1 MNEKKVGRPK
11 KEKPNRKDGRYEVK
25 IKIGEDFDG
34 TKIMKSFYS
43 SKSKEDAKMK
53 AENYLNNINSHFET
67 SPVCSDNSS
76 ISSFDVWSR
85 AVLDALKGT
94 MKDSSWTLHYK
105 NTIENHLIPYFK
117 SKKIYDIK
125 QVDIQMFFNK
135 MKAKYSLETL
145 KKFKMVLNK
154 IFELA
159 IQNDIIIKNPC
170 ANIKIIS
177 DKKRV
182 EKQTYTEEQCN
193 LILQYALV
201 HKYGLDVILMLLYGI
216 TRSEL
221 LGLKWSDFDKNE
233 KTLHIQRGV
242 TDSSNA
248 ETGKTEVI
256 VGDTKNQF
264 RNRKIPISDDVADL
278 LVSRSKQTKMK
289 SEYIFC
295 NNKGNVQSPRTWS
308 RRHYDVFMKD
318 MHNYYEEN
326 GINIPKL
333 HPHELRHTRATIW
346 VNEGLNLYAIANI
359 LGHSDLKMLR
369 KRYAHENVESTRE
382 MLNINV
388 HINMNNKND
397 EF

>member
-1 MNEKKVGRPK
+1 MRKVGRPPK
-11 KEKPNRKDGRYEVK
+11 KKPNRKDGRYEVK
-25 IKIGEDFDG
+25 VKVGESFDG

-43 SKSKEDAKMK
+43 SKSKEDARMK
-53 AENYLNNINSHFET
+53 AEDYINGINSHFDT
-67 SPVCSDNSS
+67 SPIYSEKSS
-76 ISSFDVWSR
+76 ISSFDVWSLT
-85 AVLDALKGT
+85 VLDMLKGT
-94 MKDSSWTLHYK
+94 IKDNSWALHYK

-117 SKKIYDIK
+117 SKKVYDIK
-125 QVDIQMFFNK
+125 QIDIQIFFNK
-135 MKAKYSLETL
+135 LKSKYSLETL

-170 ANIKIIS
+170 ANIKVIS
-177 DKKRV
+177 SKKQI
-182 EKQTYTEEQCN
+182 EKQTYTEEQCG
-193 LILQYALV
+193 LVLQYALT
-201 HKYGLDVILMLLYGI
+201 HRYGLDVILMLLYGV

-221 LGLKWSDFDKNE
+221 LGLQWDDFDKNE
-233 KTLHIQRGV
+233 KTLHIQHGV
-242 TDSSNA
+242 TDTPNA

-264 RNRKIPISDDVADL
+264 RNRIIPISADVVDL
-278 LVSRSKQTKMK
+278 LKNRKKQAKVK

-308 RRHYDVFMKD
+308 RRHYDVFMRD
-318 MHNYYEEN
+318 MHNYYAEQ
-326 GINIPKL
+326 GIEIPKL
-333 HPHELRHTRATIW
+333 HPHELRHTRATLW
-346 VNEGLNLYAIANI
+346 VNKGLNLYAIANV

-388 HINMNNKND
+388 HINVNKGKD